1 MAKSGGSDRGVF
13 EKPAGSNVW
22 WVRYTWQ
29 GKEVRRKIGRK
40 TDAKNYYARVR
51 AQILE
56 GRYEPEK
63 PKEVTLRQ
71 WLSEFVPTITG
82 RTVKQ
87 QKGYAS
93 FWSERLG
100 DRPLASIKTNEL
112 ERIQAALSEE
122 GRLAKNT
129 INRYYAFLKHALNVA
144 IRDGLLKENPVV
156 RVQFFKEPKG
166 RTVFL
171 SAADEAKL
179 KEVFSP
185 DSWPFVVF
193 AIHTGLRQ
201 AEQFG
206 LRWENIDLTSRV
218 LTIPRSKSGE
228 TRHVPLNDTALAILR
243 DLKARQVILSPWV
256 FPSPVDHTK
265 PRDACAF
272 YRRVFVPA
280 VEKAGLSGVVWHSLR
295 HTFCSRLVQ
304 KGIPLT
310 TVQKLAGHKD
320 YSTTLIYAH
329 LSPDHLHEA
338 VGILTG
344 GKPEFKSEP
353 APNPAPEE
361 NERGEKVS

>member
-1 MAKSGGSDRGVF
+1 MGRKSGQDKGVF
-13 EKPAGSNVW
+13 ERPTGSGIW
-22 WVRYTWQ
+22 WVRYMWQ
-29 GKEVRRKIGRK
+29 GREVRRKIGRK

-63 PKEVTLRQ
+63 PREVSLGQ
-71 WLSEFVPTITG
+71 WMAEFTPTITG
-82 RTVKQ
+82 RTAKQ
-87 QKGYAS
+87 QRGYAA

-100 DRPLASIKTNEL
+100 NRPLVSVKTGEL
-112 ERIQAALSEE
+112 ERIQASLSEE
-122 GRLAKNT
+122 GRLARNT
-129 INRYYAFLKHALNVA
+129 INRYFAFLKHSFNVA
-144 IRDGLLKENPVV
+144 IRDGLVKENPVKG
-156 RVQFFKEPKG
+156 VQFFKEPKG

-171 SAADEAKL
+171 SEADEAKL
-179 KEVFSP
+179 KESFPP

-201 AEQFG
+201 AEQFT
-206 LRWENIDLTSRV
+206 LRWENIDTASRV
-218 LTIPRSKSGE
+218 LTIPLSKSGE
-228 TRHVPLNDTALAILR
+228 TRHVPLNDIALLILR
-243 DLKARQVILSPWV
+243 ELKARQVTLSPWV

-280 VEKAGLSGVVWHSLR
+280 VERAGLSGVVWHTLR

-304 KGIPLT
+304 AGIPLT

-320 YSTTLIYAH
+320 YTTTLIYAH
-329 LSPDHLHEA
+329 LSPDHLHDA

-344 GKPEFKSEP
+344 KKPEKESEP
-353 APNPAPEE
+353 APIPALEE
-361 NERGEKVS
+361 KMREGKVS

>member
-1 MAKSGGSDRGVF
+1 MAHAKQDRGVF
-13 EKPAGSNVW
+13 EKPVGSGIW

-63 PKEVTLRQ
+63 PRGVTLRQ
-71 WLSEFVPTITG
+71 WLSEFAPTITG
-82 RTVKQ
+82 RTAKQ
-87 QKGYAS
+87 QRGYAA
-93 FWSERLG
+93 FWSECLG
-100 DRPLASIKTNEL
+100 DRPLASIKTGEL
-112 ERIQAALSEE
+112 ERIQASLLEE
-122 GRLAKNT
+122 GRLAPNT
-129 INRYYAFLKHALNVA
+129 INRYYAFLKHSFNVA
-144 IRDGLLKENPVV
+144 IRDGLTKENPVKN
-156 RVQFFKEPKG
+156 VQFFKEPKG

-171 SAADEAKL
+171 TEADEAKL
-179 KEVFSP
+179 KEVFPS
-185 DSWPFVVF
+185 DSWPFVEF
-193 AIHTGLRQ
+193 AMHTGLRQ

-206 LRWENIDLTSRV
+206 LRWENIDTVSRV
-218 LTIPRSKSGE
+218 LTIPLSKSGE
-228 TRHVPLNDTALAILR
+228 TRHVPLNDIALAILR
-243 DLKARQVILSPWV
+243 GLKARQVIISPWV
-256 FPSPVDHTK
+256 FPSPVDASK

-280 VEKAGLSGVVWHSLR
+280 VGRAGLSGVVWHTLR

-304 KGIPLT
+304 AGIPLT

-329 LSPDHLHEA
+329 LSPGHLHEA
-338 VGILTG
+338 VGILA
-344 GKPEFKSEP
+344 GKNPKKESEP

-361 NERGEKVS
+361 IRREGKVS